1 MDRQSIKIIFI
12 FQIFIFFEFFFY
24 CGGYVDLNIPEIII
38 MFFYW
43 NITRVYL
50 ARTRRRP
57 VMCGGLNKI
66 ILKFEKTQK

>member
-38 MFFYW
+38 MFF
-43 NITRVYL
+43 TDTL
-50 ARTRRRP
+50 Q
-57 VMCGGLNKI
+57 GF
-66 ILKFEKTQK
+66 ILRGRAGDQLCVVD